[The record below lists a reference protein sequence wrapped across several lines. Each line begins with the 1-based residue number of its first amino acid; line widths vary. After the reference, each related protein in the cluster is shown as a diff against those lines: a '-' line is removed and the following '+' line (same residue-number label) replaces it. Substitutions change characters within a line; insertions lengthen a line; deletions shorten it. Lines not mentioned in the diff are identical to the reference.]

1 MLTLQSGLRW
11 AIFLPKTPRLMDALT
26 VARAPLLFSIR
37 LWASVCLA
45 LFVAF
50 WLELDNPF
58 WAGTSAAIVCYP
70 QLGAS
75 LRKGWFRMIGT
86 VIGATMIVVLTA
98 WFPQDRIAFLVLL
111 AVWGGICAFVG
122 SLLRNFASYSAA
134 LAGYTA
140 IIIAADNL
148 GATGGPNA
156 DIFLLAVWRASEIC
170 IGIACA
176 GIVLAGTDLGGGRRR
191 LALLFASLAA
201 EVTSRFTRML
211 ALAGPQLP
219 DTQTERRELVRRA
232 IALDPM
238 IDQALGESSYV
249 RYRSSIL
256 QGAVH
261 GLFRALDGWRGV
273 ATHLNRS
280 ADVADRHS
288 AETILC
294 CVPPELRS
302 VREPASPARWLAD
315 PVALRRACEDAVRR
329 LLSLPTDKPSLRLL
343 ADETAKMLAGIMHL
357 LDGLAL
363 LVDAPGKLSAG
374 HQGFQLRVPDWLPA
388 LVNAARAFITLGVVE
403 LFWVVT
409 AWPNGASAML
419 FAAILVLLLSPKGDL
434 AFGGS
439 IAFAIGTGI
448 AVICAALIKFAVL
461 PGLDTFPAFCL
472 ALGLY
477 FIPIGC
483 GVALAQRPAVS
494 AVFTA
499 MAVNFMPLLSPTNQM
514 NYNTVQFYNAAL
526 AIVVGCCV
534 APLAFRLLPLPSSEV
549 RARRF
554 LALTLRD
561 IRRLAVASQLPR
573 LRDWEGLVYGRL
585 AALPDQ
591 AEPLQRSRL
600 LAALSVGTEII
611 HLRHIVPRL
620 AAAADLDAALEDIAR
635 GNSAFA
641 VARLRQLDRRL
652 ASGPDAGLESAIGVR
667 ARSRILIMSEALS
680 HHASYFD
687 AGGSA

>member
-11 AIFLPKTPRLMDALT
+11 AIFLPKTPRLMNALT

-86 VIGATMIVVLTA
+86 VIGATMIIVLTA

-111 AVWGGICAFVG
+111 ALWGGICAFVG

-191 LALLFASLAA
+191 LALSFASLAA

-261 GLFRALDGWRGV
+261 G
-273 ATHLNRS
+273 
-280 ADVADRHS
+280 
-288 AETILC
+288 
-294 CVPPELRS
+294 
-302 VREPASPARWLAD
+302 
-315 PVALRRACEDAVRR
+315 
-329 LLSLPTDKPSLRLL
+329 
-343 ADETAKMLAGIMHL
+343 
-357 LDGLAL
+357 
-363 LVDAPGKLSAG
+363 
-374 HQGFQLRVPDWLPA
+374 
-388 LVNAARAFITLGVVE
+388 
-403 LFWVVT
+403 
-409 AWPNGASAML
+409 
-419 FAAILVLLLSPKGDL
+419 
-434 AFGGS
+434 
-439 IAFAIGTGI
+439 
-448 AVICAALIKFAVL
+448 
-461 PGLDTFPAFCL
+461 
-472 ALGLY
+472 
-477 FIPIGC
+477 
-483 GVALAQRPAVS
+483 VALAHRPAVS

-526 AIVVGCCV
+526 AIVAGCSV

-561 IRRLAVASQLPR
+561 MRRLAVASQLPR
-573 LRDWEGLVYGRL
+573 LQDWEGLVYGRL

-620 AAAADLDAALEDIAR
+620 GAAADLDAALQDIAR
-635 GNSAFA
+635 GSSAFA

-652 ASGPDAGLESAIGVR
+652 ASGPDTGLESAIGVR
-667 ARSRILIMSEALS
+667 ARSRILIMTEALS

-687 AGGSA
+687 AGGNA

>member
-1 MLTLQSGLRW
+1 MLTLQSRLRL
-11 AIFLPKTPRLMDALT
+11 AIFLPKPLRLSDALAA
-26 VARAPLLFSIR
+26 AREPLLFSVR

-50 WLELDNPF
+50 WLELENPF

-98 WFPQDRIAFLVLL
+98 LFPQDRIAFLVLL
-111 AVWGGICAFVG
+111 AFWGGICAFVG

-140 IIIAADNL
+140 VIIAADNL

-156 DIFLLAVWRASEIC
+156 DVFLLAVWRASEIC

-191 LALLFASLAA
+191 LALSFASLAA

-211 ALAGPQLP
+211 ALAGPQLTP
-219 DTQTERRELVRRA
+219 TERRELVRRA

-256 QGAVH
+256 QGAIH

-280 ADVADRHS
+280 AGVDRHS

-315 PVALRRACEDAVRR
+315 PVALRRACEDAARR
-329 LLSLPTDKPSLRLL
+329 LLVLPTDKPSLRLL
-343 ADETAKMLAGIMHL
+343 ADETAKMLAGMTHV

-374 HQGFQLRVPDWLPA
+374 RQGFQLRVPDWLPA

-434 AFGGS
+434 AFVGS

-483 GVALAQRPAVS
+483 GVALAHRPAAS

-499 MAVNFMPLLSPTNQM
+499 MAFNFMPLLSPTNQM

-526 AIVVGCCV
+526 AIVAGCSV
-534 APLAFRLLPLPSSEV
+534 APLAFRLLPLPSPEV

-561 IRRLAVASQLPR
+561 MRRLAVASELPR
-573 LRDWEGLVYGRL
+573 LQDWEGLVYGRL

-620 AAAADLDAALEDIAR
+620 GAAADLDAALEDIAQ

-652 ASGPDAGLESAIGVR
+652 ASDPDTGLESAIGVR
-667 ARSRILIMSEALS
+667 ARSRILMMSEALS
-680 HHASYFD
+680 QHASYFD
-687 AGGSA
+687 AGASA

>member
-1 MLTLQSGLRW
+1 M
-11 AIFLPKTPRLMDALT
+11 
-26 VARAPLLFSIR
+26 
-37 LWASVCLA
+37 
-45 LFVAF
+45 
-50 WLELDNPF
+50 
-58 WAGTSAAIVCYP
+58 
-70 QLGAS
+70 
-75 LRKGWFRMIGT
+75 
-86 VIGATMIVVLTA
+86 
-98 WFPQDRIAFLVLL
+98 
-111 AVWGGICAFVG
+111 
-122 SLLRNFASYSAA
+122 
-134 LAGYTA
+134 
-140 IIIAADNL
+140 
-148 GATGGPNA
+148 
-156 DIFLLAVWRASEIC
+156 
-170 IGIACA
+170 
-176 GIVLAGTDLGGGRRR
+176 
-191 LALLFASLAA
+191 
-201 EVTSRFTRML
+201 
-211 ALAGPQLP
+211 
-219 DTQTERRELVRRA
+219 
-232 IALDPM
+232 
-238 IDQALGESSYV
+238 
-249 RYRSSIL
+249 
-256 QGAVH
+256 
-261 GLFRALDGWRGV
+261 
-273 ATHLNRS
+273 
-280 ADVADRHS
+280 
-288 AETILC
+288 
-294 CVPPELRS
+294 
-302 VREPASPARWLAD
+302 
-315 PVALRRACEDAVRR
+315 RR
-329 LLSLPTDKPSLRLL
+329 LLVLPTDKPSLRLL
-343 ADETAKMLAGIMHL
+343 ADETAKMLAGMMHL

-483 GVALAQRPAVS
+483 GVALAHRPAVS

-499 MAVNFMPLLSPTNQM
+499 MAFNFMPLLSPTNQM

-526 AIVVGCCV
+526 AIVAGCSV
-534 APLAFRLLPLPSSEV
+534 APLAFRLLPLPSPEV

-561 IRRLAVASQLPR
+561 MRRLAVASELPR
-573 LRDWEGLVYGRL
+573 LQDWEGLVYGRL

-620 AAAADLDAALEDIAR
+620 GAAADLDAALEDIAR

-652 ASGPDAGLESAIGVR
+652 ASGPDTGLESAIGVR
-667 ARSRILIMSEALS
+667 ARESHSDHVGGALS
-680 HHASYFD
+680 TCVLFRCGSERMSFAEINLFGVYVAPISLMMIGAWFVTIALRLLASRYGLLRYVWHPALFVF
-687 AGGSA
+687 AVYIVVLSSWVLLVARRSS